1 MICKTRRFA
10 CVPTAASTAFNAAR
24 STRRVRCIV
33 VLVLGIL
40 IVPRVQAEPLDPE
53 VSRLL
58 ERTVEQAE
66 NFRKQLQ
73 TVEYEAKMRV
83 REWDGRGRL
92 RGTAK
97 AHAVVRPGTAQPL
110 TFITREVQGKVR
122 LPAGNKEPE
131 TKEKDVTLQEFAR
144 EHRIAERFEFD
155 AGGWEQ
161 IAGQRARRISFKPK
175 PDQPEKTT
183 ADRFLDTITGSAW
196 VSDEAKLVKFEL
208 RLMRP
213 FQLFWI
219 FAVLQDLT
227 VQYELITPGQILG
240 QARVKVLFFLKTPV
254 YSIRQQHDV
263 DLNNFRP
270 RSRVLL

>member
-1 MICKTRRFA
+1 MTCKTRRFA
-10 CVPTAASTAFNAAR
+10 CVPTAASTAFDAAR
-24 STRRVRCIV
+24 SRRRVHCIV

-53 VSRLL
+53 VGRLL
-58 ERTVEQAE
+58 ERTVEEAE